1 MKYQVKGI
9 PASLKDVPQV
19 KKALMAAEAV
29 ETIAERDD
37 WVILPVAG
45 DCMEAAGIEDGGWV
59 AVDFTHMPRPPKYGD
74 GGYQD
79 ACLCLAVWPGQTRP
93 AVMAKAYTGKWGPVH
108 TVATMYDNT
117 KGSSFRLNVGL
128 FAEKIYGV
136 IFASWGRDG
145 LLKWQKDTEG
155 FPTAL
160 PSASTIQGIN
170 VGEPEIIRA
179 SRKDWRM
186 DTPA

>member
-1 MKYQVKGI
+1 MLCSFSSSVCGMWSM
-9 PASLKDVPQV
+9 ASTVSP
-19 KKALMAAEAV
+19 
-29 ETIAERDD
+29 ERDD

-45 DCMEAAGIEDGGWV
+45 DCMEAAGIENGGWV

-108 TVATMYDNT
+108 TVATMYDNA
-117 KGSSFRLNVGL
+117 KSDDFRLNVGM

-160 PSASTIQGIN
+160 PAASTIQGIN
-170 VGEPEIIRA
+170 VGEPVIVHA
-179 SRKDWRM
+179 DRKGQRM
-186 DTPA
+186 ETPA